1 MFKDVA
7 QGLVKCDDER
17 VGTLPTRLAFV
28 EMSKFHMQGS
38 KLLFLGLVTTTPL
51 IFHSSKTLSDK
62 PRLLLRQPWN
72 GVY

>member
-28 EMSKFHMQGS
+28 EMSKFHIQGS
-38 KLLFLGLVTTTPL
+38 KLLFLGLITDSSPQL
-51 IFHSSKTLSDK
+51 HSFSI
-62 PRLLLRQPWN
+62 PARL
-72 GVY
+72 